1 MYTLDMNKEAFLAGR
16 SASPPIDEDLV
27 SERVFRASEVQRD
40 YRALLDS
47 AREAPVTVIDRD
59 GRLIGV
65 EPWADLQ
72 LGRQTRARL
81 RELHQFLTA
90 YRRFHDDDPAAWVE
104 LTPFPWL
111 APLPKEAVSD
121 FAEMLMPVLAEAVA
135 HGDLDEYA
143 GMLRGW
149 QSSAETW
156 GDEAIESRMR
166 APIDPKKLVEVFP
179 PESTSSESA

>member
-1 MYTLDMNKEAFLAGR
+1 MKKDAFLAGR
-16 SASPPIDEDLV
+16 GALPPVDESLV

-59 GRLIGV
+59 GELIGV

-72 LGRQTRARL
+72 LGRQIRARL

-90 YRRFHDDDPAAWVE
+90 YRRFRDDEPPAWVE

-111 APLPKEAVSD
+111 APLPKEEVAG

-156 GDEAIESRMR
+156 GDEAIESRMAAR
-166 APIDPKKLVEVFP
+166 IDPKRVVEVFP
-179 PESTSSESA
+179 PEIASSERA